1 LACGFAAFGWREKMP
16 QLRSSG
22 RRLVALLVGLIS
34 LLSNH
39 CDAAARQKQPRLVKP
54 LHQAHAHNDYLHRR
68 PLLDALDRGF
78 TSVEADVFLV
88 DGRLLVAHTALELDP
103 ERTLEKLYLDPLRER
118 VRAGGGKLFADSTSV
133 TLLVDLKADGEATYR
148 ALAELLAQ
156 YDDII
161 TVVRDGRLE
170 QKPVTV
176 IVSGDRPRETIA
188 ADKIRYVGIDG
199 RLGDLD
205 SKLPSHLLPLISD
218 NWSNHFKWRGE
229 GEMSPAEKEKLATI
243 VERAH
248 AAGRRVRF
256 WAAPDRPAMWRK
268 LRAAGADLINT
279 DDLDGLA
286 EFLRTAE
293 R

>member
-1 LACGFAAFGWREKMP
+1 MMLRTKMHLRRFAAS
-16 QLRSSG
+16 L
-22 RRLVALLVGLIS
+22 AS
-34 LLSNH
+34 LLGLALFAGGAPAQSE
-39 CDAAARQKQPRLVKP
+39 QPRLVKP
-54 LHQAHAHNDYLHRR
+54 LAQAHAHNDYLHDR
-68 PLLDALDRGF
+68 PLFDALDRGF

-88 DGRLLVAHTALELDP
+88 DGRLLVAHTVLELDP

-118 VRAGGGKLFADSTSV
+118 VRAGGGKLFAGGTGL

-148 ALAELLAQ
+148 ALAKSLAQ

-161 TVVRDGRLE
+161 TVIRDGRLE

-176 IVSGDRPRETIA
+176 IVSGDRPRDSIT
-188 ADKIRYVGIDG
+188 ADNVRYVGIDG

-229 GEMSPAEKEKLATI
+229 GEMPPAEKAKLAAI
-243 VERAH
+243 VEQAH

-256 WAAPDRPAMWRK
+256 WAAPDRPAMWRQ
-268 LRAAGADLINT
+268 LRAAGVDLINT

-286 EFLRTAE
+286 AFLRAAE

>member
-1 LACGFAAFGWREKMP
+1 MSG
-16 QLRSSG
+16 G
-22 RRLVALLVGLIS
+22 RRLVALFLGLIA
-34 LLSNH
+34 LSGNH
-39 CDAAARQKQPRLVKP
+39 SDTAAQQKQPARVKA
-54 LHQAHAHNDYLHRR
+54 LHHAHAHNDYLHER

-78 TSVEADVFLV
+78 ASVEADVFLV
-88 DGRLLVAHTALELDP
+88 DGRLLVAHTVLGLDP
-103 ERTLEKLYLDPLRER
+103 ERTLETLYLDPLRER
-118 VRAGGGKLFADSTSV
+118 LRAGGGKLFADGTSL

-148 ALAELLAQ
+148 ALAKTLAQ

-176 IVSGDRPRETIA
+176 IVSGERPRETIA
-188 ADKIRYVGIDG
+188 ADKVRYVGIDG

-229 GEMSPAEKEKLATI
+229 GNMPPAEKEKLAAI
-243 VERAH
+243 VEQAH

-256 WAAPDRPAMWRK
+256 WAAPDRPAIWRQ
-268 LRAAGADLINT
+268 LHAAGVDLINT

-286 EFLRTAE
+286 EFLRDAE

>member
-1 LACGFAAFGWREKMP
+1 MP
-16 QLRSSG
+16 QHRSSV
-22 RRLVALLVGLIS
+22 RRFVGLLLGLLALLG
-34 LLSNH
+34 NH
-39 CDAAARQKQPRLVKP
+39 SDAAAQQKEPAAVKP
-54 LHQAHAHNDYLHRR
+54 LYRAHAHNDYLHDR
-68 PLLDALDRGF
+68 PLFDALDRGF

-88 DGRLLVAHTALELDP
+88 DGRLLVAHTVLELDP
-103 ERTLEKLYLDPLRER
+103 QRTLEKLYLDPLRER
-118 VRAGGGKLFADSTSV
+118 VRAGGGKLFADGTSL

-148 ALAELLAQ
+148 ALAKTLAH

-176 IVSGDRPRETIA
+176 IVSGERPRETIA
-188 ADKIRYVGIDG
+188 AEKVRYVGIDG

-218 NWSNHFKWRGE
+218 NWSSHFKWRGE
-229 GEMSPAEKEKLATI
+229 GDMPPAEQEKLAVI
-243 VERAH
+243 VEQAH
-248 AAGRRVRF
+248 SAGRRVRF
-256 WAAPDRPAMWRK
+256 WAAPDRPAMWRQ
-268 LRAAGADLINT
+268 LHAAGVDLINT

-286 EFLRTAE
+286 EFLRAAE

>member
-1 LACGFAAFGWREKMP
+1 MP
-16 QLRSSG
+16 QLTSSG
-22 RRLVALLVGLIS
+22 RRLVALLAGLIA
-34 LLSNH
+34 LSGNH
-39 CDAAARQKQPRLVKP
+39 SNTAAQQKQLHFVKP
-54 LHQAHAHNDYLHRR
+54 LHQAHAHNDYLHDR
-68 PLLDALDRGF
+68 PLFDALDRGF

-103 ERTLEKLYLDPLRER
+103 QRTLEKLYLDPLRER
-118 VRAGGGKLFADSTSV
+118 VRASGGKLFADGTSL
-133 TLLVDLKADGEATYR
+133 TLLVDLKANGEATYR
-148 ALAELLAQ
+148 ALAKTLAR

-161 TVVRDGRLE
+161 TVVRDGGLE

-176 IVSGDRPRETIA
+176 IVSGERPRETIA
-188 ADKIRYVGIDG
+188 AEKIRYVGIDG

-229 GEMSPAEKEKLATI
+229 GDIPRDEAEKLSRI
-243 VERAH
+243 VEQAH

-256 WAAPDRPAMWRK
+256 WAAPDRPAMWRQ
-268 LRAAGADLINT
+268 LRTAGVDLINT

-286 EFLRTAE
+286 AFLRAAE